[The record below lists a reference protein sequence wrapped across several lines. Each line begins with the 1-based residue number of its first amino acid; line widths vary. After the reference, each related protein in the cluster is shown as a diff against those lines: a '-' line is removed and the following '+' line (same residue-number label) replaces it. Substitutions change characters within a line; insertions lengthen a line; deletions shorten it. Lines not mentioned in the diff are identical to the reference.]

1 MHALSFPLLFL
12 QSGSKLLSFDQQH
25 AHFLT
30 TSQRNDFS
38 CISPPTMGNKSNA
51 ARRNRNKHQGSPF
64 ESQNE
69 PTAVASSSKRV
80 KRSKQIDIS
89 MTINKTCQ
97 LPILLQKGC
106 PKIQLI
112 ILNNTSRLC
121 TVLCS
126 ETQLLMKILR
136 RSDCQLG
143 EFIYRQFDVQGSSHQ
158 KHRQSYFQGSFR
170 VRKALQ

>member
-1 MHALSFPLLFL
+1 MLGDYLI

-30 TSQRNDFS
+30 TSQKNDFS

-80 KRSKQIDIS
+80 KRSKQTDHIDDNEQDVS
-89 MTINKTCQ
+89 TAHPRAETMPKD
-97 LPILLQKGC
+97 PIDHTRQYF
-106 PKIQLI
+106 KIMCCVMLG
-112 ILNNTSRLC
+112 NTVVDED
-121 TVLCS
+121 TKKVG
-126 ETQLLMKILR
+126 
-136 RSDCQLG
+136 LG

-158 KHRQSYFQGSFR
+158 KHRQSYCQGSFR